1 MNFNWD
7 FIKKILIRALHT
19 AAQTALGMFTVG
31 ATIKEIDWL
40 NILSVSA
47 VAAVYSIIKSFA
59 VGIPESGVV
68 EGTMTIDNSN
78 PEDPKFDVDLGEN
91 FDIEDVVKKKVF
103 KMNIVEGAVSFDDEE
118 ENQNGS
124 EN

>member
-7 FIKKILIRALHT
+7 FVKKILIRALHT
-19 AAQTALGMFTVG
+19 AAQTALGMFTIG

-47 VAAVYSIIKSFA
+47 VAAIYSILKSLA

-78 PEDPKFDVDLGEN
+78 PEDPKFDMDLGEN
-91 FDIEDVVKKKVF
+91 FDIEDIVKKKVF
-103 KMNIVEGAVSFDDEE
+103 KMNIVEGTVSFDEEE

>member
-7 FIKKILIRALHT
+7 FVKKILIRALHT
-19 AAQTALGMFTVG
+19 AAQTALGMFTIG

-40 NILSVSA
+40 NIL
-47 VAAVYSIIKSFA
+47 KSLA

-78 PEDPKFDVDLGEN
+78 PEDPKFDMDLGEN
-91 FDIEDVVKKKVF
+91 FDIDDIVKKKVF
-103 KMNIVEGAVSFDDEE
+103 KMNIVEGTVSFDDEE

>member
-78 PEDPKFDVDLGEN
+78 PEDPKFDMDLGEN
-91 FDIEDVVKKKVF
+91 FDIEEIVKKKVF
-103 KMNIVEGAVSFDDEE
+103 KMNIVEGTVSFDGEE

>member
-19 AAQTALGMFTVG
+19 AAQTALGMFTIG

-47 VAAVYSIIKSFA
+47 VAAVYSILKSIA

-78 PEDPKFDVDLGEN
+78 PEDPKFDMDLGEN
-91 FDIEDVVKKKVF
+91 FDIEDIVKKKVF

>member
-91 FDIEDVVKKKVF
+91 FDIEDIVKKKVF

>member
-7 FIKKILIRALHT
+7 FVKKILIRALHT
-19 AAQTALGMFTVG
+19 AAQTALGMFTIG

-47 VAAVYSIIKSFA
+47 VAAVYSILKSLA

-78 PEDPKFDVDLGEN
+78 PEDPKFDMDLGEN
-91 FDIEDVVKKKVF
+91 FDIDDIVKKKVF
-103 KMNIVEGAVSFDDEE
+103 KMNIVEGTVSFDDEE

>member
-1 MNFNWD
+1 MKFNWD
-7 FIKKILIRALHT
+7 FWKKILIRAMHT
-19 AAQTALGMFTVG
+19 AAQTALGMFTIG

-40 NILSVSA
+40 NILSVSV
-47 VAAVYSIIKSFA
+47 VAAVYSILKSLA
-59 VGIPESGVV
+59 VGIPESGLV

-78 PEDPKFDVDLGEN
+78 PDDPKFDMDLGEDM
-91 FDIEDVVKKKVF
+91 DIEDIIKKKIF
-103 KMNIVEGAVSFDDEE
+103 KMNIVEGTVTLDDEE

>member
-7 FIKKILIRALHT
+7 FWKKILIRAMHT
-19 AAQTALGMFTVG
+19 AAQTALGMFTIG

-47 VAAVYSIIKSFA
+47 VAAVYSILKSLA
-59 VGIPESGVV
+59 VGIPESGLV

-78 PEDPKFDVDLGEN
+78 PEDPKFDMDLGEDM
-91 FDIEDVVKKKVF
+91 DIEGIIKKKVF
-103 KMNIVEGAVSFDDEE
+103 KMNIVEGIVNLDDED
-118 ENQNGS
+118 ENQHGS

>member
-7 FIKKILIRALHT
+7 FVKKILIRALHT
-19 AAQTALGMFTVG
+19 AAQTALGMFTIG

-40 NILSVSA
+40 NILSVSS
-47 VAAVYSIIKSFA
+47 VAAVYSILKSLA

-78 PEDPKFDVDLGEN
+78 PEDPKFDMDLGEN
-91 FDIEDVVKKKVF
+91 FDI
-103 KMNIVEGAVSFDDEE
+103 DDIWWRYPCWCAF
-118 ENQNGS
+118 
-124 EN
+124 

>member
-7 FIKKILIRALHT
+7 FVKKILIRALHT
-19 AAQTALGMFTVG
+19 AAQTALGMFTIG

-40 NILSVSA
+40 NILSVSS
-47 VAAVYSIIKSFA
+47 VAAVYSILKSLA

-78 PEDPKFDVDLGEN
+78 PEDPKFDMDLGEN
-91 FDIEDVVKKKVF
+91 FDIDDIVKKKVF
-103 KMNIVEGAVSFDDEE
+103 KMNIVEGTVSFDNEE

>member
-1 MNFNWD
+1 MNINWD
-7 FIKKILIRALHT
+7 FVKKILIRALHT
-19 AAQTALGMFTVG
+19 AAQVAASMFTIG
-31 ATIKEIDWL
+31 LTIKEVDWL
-40 NILSVSA
+40 NILSVSI
-47 VAAVYSIIKSFA
+47 VAAVYSIVKSIA

-68 EGTMTIDNSN
+68 EGTMTIDNSD
-78 PEDPKFDVDLGEN
+78 PEDPKFDMDLGEN
-91 FDIEDVVKKKVF
+91 FDIEDIVKKKVF

>member
-7 FIKKILIRALHT
+7 FVKKILIRALHT
-19 AAQTALGMFTVG
+19 AAQTALGMFTIG

-47 VAAVYSIIKSFA
+47 VAAVYSILKSLA

-78 PEDPKFDVDLGEN
+78 PEDPKFDMDLGEN
-91 FDIEDVVKKKVF
+91 FDIEDIVKKKVF
-103 KMNIVEGAVSFDDEE
+103 KMNIVEGTVSFDDEE

>member
-78 PEDPKFDVDLGEN
+78 PEDPKFDMDLGEN
-91 FDIEDVVKKKVF
+91 FDIEDIVKKKVF
-103 KMNIVEGAVSFDDEE
+103 KMNIVEGTVSFDGEE

>member
-1 MNFNWD
+1 MKFNWD
-7 FIKKILIRALHT
+7 FWKKILIRAMHT
-19 AAQTALGMFTVG
+19 AAQTALGMFTIG

-40 NILSVSA
+40 NILSVSV
-47 VAAVYSIIKSFA
+47 VAAVYSILKSLA
-59 VGIPESGVV
+59 VGIPESGLI

-78 PEDPKFDVDLGEN
+78 PDDPKFDMDLGEN
-91 FDIEDVVKKKVF
+91 MDIEDIVKKKVF
-103 KMNIVEGAVSFDDEE
+103 KMNIVEGTVTLDDEE

>member
-7 FIKKILIRALHT
+7 FVKKILIRALHT

-91 FDIEDVVKKKVF
+91 FDIEDIVKKKVF